1 MARSRG
7 NAALFPQPRRFVQ
20 ILTRLALAGV
30 LSGCV
35 AAAPGADGSGLSSA
49 SAKPAPGKVTVA
61 GGAVS
66 IAGPAGYCIDS
77 SASRDGA
84 DGAFVLLGSCASL
97 SGSASRKQPQN
108 PAVLTAT
115 VVAGPGD
122 DTAFAASFPAMA
134 KFLSSS
140 VGRAAL
146 SRSGKAESVQ
156 IAQIASV
163 RDVLYIRASD
173 TAEARGQGVE
183 AEYWRALMM
192 VKGRIVTLSALGLR
206 DLPLEPGVKRSLL
219 EAFVARV
226 RVVNGG

>member
-1 MARSRG
+1 
-7 NAALFPQPRRFVQ
+7 
-20 ILTRLALAGV
+20 
-30 LSGCV
+30 
-35 AAAPGADGSGLSSA
+35 
-49 SAKPAPGKVTVA
+49 
-61 GGAVS
+61 
-66 IAGPAGYCIDS
+66 
-77 SASRDGA
+77 
-84 DGAFVLLGSCASL
+84 
-97 SGSASRKQPQN
+97 
-108 PAVLTAT
+108 
-115 VVAGPGD
+115 
-122 DTAFAASFPAMA
+122 MA